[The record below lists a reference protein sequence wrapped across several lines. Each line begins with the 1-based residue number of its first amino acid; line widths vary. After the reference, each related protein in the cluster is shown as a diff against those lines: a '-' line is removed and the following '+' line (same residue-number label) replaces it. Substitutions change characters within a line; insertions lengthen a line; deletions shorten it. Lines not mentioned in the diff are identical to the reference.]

1 MDSVSSYCCGH
12 PLPSEPSVRGPL
24 CPSRGFCVQIRGD
37 VALQWLLCPD
47 TRRRSAA
54 VGAGGFS
61 GFLKFRSQL
70 ETLEITPARR
80 YYRSRA
86 SLQAPRRTMTPSFRF
101 SIPGTQLQLCLCK
114 SERQSRNFFFFA
126 VVSKSRAGS
135 GASGLWSC
143 TWSSERQH
151 FFFTTSSRILY
162 PSDLGGFFKGRGGER
177 IKKHCGMFGPMIP
190 GAGPLWQIVA
200 APSPA
205 SSSEW
210 IST

>member
-114 SERQSRNFFFFA
+114 SERQSRNFFFLQWSA
-126 VVSKSRAGS
+126 SPEQGVEPLAYGHVHGQVNASISSSQPRAGS
-135 GASGLWSC
+135 C
-143 TWSSERQH
+143 IH
-151 FFFTTSSRILY
+151 
-162 PSDLGGFFKGRGGER
+162 
-177 IKKHCGMFGPMIP
+177 
-190 GAGPLWQIVA
+190 QI
-200 APSPA
+200 
-205 SSSEW
+205 
-210 IST
+210 